1 MLIGFKKKRVWS
13 KKILKGVGL
22 LISKVS
28 KSHPSYD
35 LRNQV
40 CRDFTYMYMFMILR
54 IVDEIDELLMS
65 LMIIDE

>member
-28 KSHPSYD
+28 KSHRSYD
-35 LRNQV
+35 LRNQGV
-40 CRDFTYMYMFMILR
+40 GLLMILR
-54 IVDEIDELLMS
+54 VVDEIDELLMS